1 MWLLYAALGPASV
14 GLAAEPTSFEDGTVE
29 SYVAVAVAEHPRIQA
44 DRQASDAAEDRIPGQ
59 RALPE
64 PRVSVGGFVQS
75 VETRVGPQ
83 QVRFG
88 VSQSIPWPTRL
99 VQAGRAATSD
109 AEAAEWLVVSAE
121 REVRERVEMAYW
133 TLWLVRA
140 ERALHQDHLAI
151 LGGLSSTV
159 RARIEVGAASLA
171 DLQQVDLSRSRL
183 EDRIA
188 TLDAAETSAVA
199 GLRAAVGLDELAL
212 APTLSVPERADA
224 PDPAALVAES
234 HPLLRSIEARTDA
247 AEHRGRVAAS
257 QRLPDF
263 TVGADWVVTGP
274 ARMDG
279 VEDSGKDSVALM
291 VGLRLPLWQGVYAH
305 DVAAAGHVESSLRER
320 RRAGEVDLQ
329 GAIDATVVRLSDSAR
344 RADLVEQRLLPQ
356 AQAAYEAVLGEYAV
370 GRAQVSQTLLAQ
382 RDLLELAVEHVEAQA
397 DHQMQWARLTSL
409 TGAEP

>member
-1 MWLLYAALGPASV
+1 M
-14 GLAAEPTSFEDGTVE
+14 
-29 SYVAVAVAEHPRIQA
+29 
-44 DRQASDAAEDRIPGQ
+44 
-59 RALPE
+59 
-64 PRVSVGGFVQS
+64 
-75 VETRVGPQ
+75 
-83 QVRFG
+83 
-88 VSQSIPWPTRL
+88 
-99 VQAGRAATSD
+99 
-109 AEAAEWLVVSAE
+109 
-121 REVRERVEMAYW
+121 
-133 TLWLVRA
+133 
-140 ERALHQDHLAI
+140 
-151 LGGLSSTV
+151 
-159 RARIEVGAASLA
+159 
-171 DLQQVDLSRSRL
+171 
-183 EDRIA
+183 
-188 TLDAAETSAVA
+188 
-199 GLRAAVGLDELAL
+199 
-212 APTLSVPERADA
+212 PERADA

-279 VEDSGKDSVALM
+279 VEDSGKDAVALM
-291 VGLRLPLWQGVYAH
+291 VGLRLPLWQGVYGH
-305 DVAAAGHVESSLRER
+305 DVAAAGHVESSFRER

-344 RADLVEQRLLPQ
+344 RADLVEQTLLPQ